1 MATKQAAIKSL
12 ERTPWADTPG
22 AAPLGQ
28 KCSIR
33 DESSGGVLMG
43 ILLWVL
49 FGLIVGVIAK
59 FLMPGGGPRGI
70 IITIVLGIVGALLG
84 GWIASLLGIGD
95 VTGFNVGSMLIAIGG
110 AMLVLVVYQLV
121 MRRR

>member
-1 MATKQAAIKSL
+1 
-12 ERTPWADTPG
+12 
-22 AAPLGQ
+22 
-28 KCSIR
+28 
-33 DESSGGVLMG
+33 MG

>member
-1 MATKQAAIKSL
+1 
-12 ERTPWADTPG
+12 
-22 AAPLGQ
+22 
-28 KCSIR
+28 
-33 DESSGGVLMG
+33 MG
-43 ILLWVL
+43 ILLWIL

-95 VTGFNVGSMLIAIGG
+95 ITGFNVYSMLIAIGG
-110 AMLVLVVYQLV
+110 AMLVLAAYRLLV
-121 MRRR
+121 RRR